1 MAGPSDL
8 NRIEIHC
15 REILNSP
22 YLRKEAPPELAKL
35 RAVLEK
41 VEALIHDDIP
51 GLISEVKDLRRQ
63 NKQLDT
69 ELRAMRATTK

>member
-1 MAGPSDL
+1 MAVPSDL
-8 NRIEIHC
+8 NRIETHC

-41 VEALIHDDIP
+41 VEALIQDDVPVLVAEI
-51 GLISEVKDLRRQ
+51 KDLRRQ
-63 NKQLDT
+63 NKQMDADLKA
-69 ELRAMRATTK
+69 LRATTK